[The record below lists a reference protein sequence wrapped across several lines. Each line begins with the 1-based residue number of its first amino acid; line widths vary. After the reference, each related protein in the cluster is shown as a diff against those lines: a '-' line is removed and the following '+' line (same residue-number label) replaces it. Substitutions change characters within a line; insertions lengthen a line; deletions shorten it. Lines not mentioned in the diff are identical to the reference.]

1 MEEFGRDLTKAAAE
15 GMMDPLVGREA
26 EIERTIQILA
36 RRQKNN
42 PVLIGEPGVGKT
54 AIAEGLAY
62 KIATSDVPE
71 MLEGKRIVQLDLAML
86 LAGTK
91 YRGEFEERLKNV
103 IKEVLDSERNII
115 LMIDEIHTLV
125 GAGGTGDGGGG
136 GAIDAAN
143 IMKPA
148 LSRGELQ
155 VIGATTNE
163 EYRKYVEKDKAL
175 ERRFQPV
182 KVPEP
187 TVEETVQILK
197 GLARKYEAHHKLRYS
212 EEALEACV
220 KLASQYVQ
228 DRYLPDKA
236 IDVMDETGARVQLRQ
251 NADLPQEAFE
261 ARKELREMEAKK
273 EEAVRAQNY
282 EEAGKCKEEEIK
294 LKKKIRR
301 LVKEAAERPEE
312 TEPTTAGAVQA
323 ASAAVVQETT
333 TVTEVEAEES
343 EEDFEEEIPVVT
355 EADVAQVVSKW
366 TGVPVEKVSSDE
378 SARLVQL
385 EEILHDRVIGQEE
398 AVTAVAK
405 AVRRAR
411 SGLKRIPT
419 VPLHPS
425 SSVAPPVSGRR
436 SSARHYQLPTLERKI
451 R

>member
-1 MEEFGRDLTKAAAE
+1 MHIYCIQYADVRCTPARMSYVNSILLVIDGRWQLAPGGKNATLEEFGRDLTKAAAE

-251 NADLPQEAFE
+251 NADIPQEAFE
-261 ARKELREMEAKK
+261 AKKELREMEAKK
-273 EEAVRAQNY
+273 EDAVRAQNY
-282 EEAGKCKEEEIK
+282 EAGEC
-294 LKKKIRR
+294 LANGF
-301 LVKEAAERPEE
+301 VCPY
-312 TEPTTAGAVQA
+312 
-323 ASAAVVQETT
+323 
-333 TVTEVEAEES
+333 
-343 EEDFEEEIPVVT
+343 
-355 EADVAQVVSKW
+355 
-366 TGVPVEKVSSDE
+366 SD
-378 SARLVQL
+378 LF
-385 EEILHDRVIGQEE
+385 IFI
-398 AVTAVAK
+398 
-405 AVRRAR
+405 
-411 SGLKRIPT
+411 
-419 VPLHPS
+419 
-425 SSVAPPVSGRR
+425 
-436 SSARHYQLPTLERKI
+436 
-451 R
+451 